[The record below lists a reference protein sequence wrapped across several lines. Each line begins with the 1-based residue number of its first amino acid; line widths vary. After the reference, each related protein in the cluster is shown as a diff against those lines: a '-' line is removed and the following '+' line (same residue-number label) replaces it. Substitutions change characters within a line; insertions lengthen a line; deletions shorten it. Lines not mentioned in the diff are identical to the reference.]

1 MFLKKK
7 MPGAVLDCLILC
19 SSLQGSRELLSLIY
33 SQSEQL
39 PEINV
44 TSFRGTVWKFSD
56 LRISSSNTSNKVQR
70 FELQNNVRNIR
81 RGQVLNDVIG
91 WFLGF
96 LQKFFILWMVLK
108 NIKFRDFSRKFVTT
122 IFFEIIF
129 C

>member
-19 SSLQGSRELLSLIY
+19 SSLQDSRELLSLIY

-56 LRISSSNTSNKVQR
+56 PHNKITS
-70 FELQNNVRNIR
+70 E
-81 RGQVLNDVIG
+81 
-91 WFLGF
+91 
-96 LQKFFILWMVLK
+96 ILEEGE
-108 NIKFRDFSRKFVTT
+108 F
-122 IFFEIIF
+122 
-129 C
+129 